1 MWIPSI
7 RARLTLWY
15 TGLLTVTLLLLGGVT
30 YGLMVRSL
38 DRDVDNAL
46 RNIAQVLSVQV
57 RKEAAAMF
65 PTNIDD
71 VFRRFFGFSPHD
83 RYVQMLDPRGQHDPR
98 LPPRSTQKLPFSPQA
113 QANVRRGL
121 PTFETIDGVV
131 DYPVRLLTMPVHDN
145 ANRLINVVQVGL
157 SLKNSYETRRH
168 FVRILA
174 LVFPIALLLAAGGGW
189 LLAHRV
195 LAPVDQ
201 MTTAAQRIGAE
212 RLAERLEETGTGDE
226 LDRLATTLNAMLSRL
241 DDAFRQIR
249 QFSADASHELQTP
262 LTILKGELEVAL
274 RSPRSPEAYQH
285 ILESALEEIDRIAVL
300 VDGLMLLA
308 RADAG
313 VLRMDHQPVE
323 LHQLIHEVYGH
334 TKVLADTQSV
344 TLSLGTL
351 EPVVIQG
358 DYERLRRLL
367 LNLIDNGIKYTPAG
381 GQVTLALRRCDKWV
395 FLDVTDTGIGL
406 FPAEQDRIFQRFY
419 RTDSARNQGASG
431 SGLGLCIAYSIA
443 TAHGGTIDLE
453 STPGQGST
461 FTVRLPLTASS

>member
-98 LPPRSTQKLPFSPQA
+98 LLPRSTQKLPFSPQA